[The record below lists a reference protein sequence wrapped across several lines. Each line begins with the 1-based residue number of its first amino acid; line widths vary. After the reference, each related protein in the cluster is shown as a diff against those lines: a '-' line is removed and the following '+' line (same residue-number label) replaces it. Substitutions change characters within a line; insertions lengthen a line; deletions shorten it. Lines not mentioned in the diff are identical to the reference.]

1 MTASPAPVSVSMTVE
16 QLWQPVPGGS
26 GTYIRRLAEHLA
38 ARDDVRLTGVR
49 ARGTL
54 EDRRGLPSSMPL
66 VASSLPRRALYA
78 SWNSLRA
85 PRVPGPPTDV
95 IHATTWAVPPR
106 SAPLVVT
113 VHDVAFRRNSS
124 HFTPHGVRY
133 FEKAL
138 QVVRREADLVIVP
151 SVATRDDCVEAG
163 LSPERL
169 RVVPHGTSAAPVT
182 EDEVTAWRAAH
193 GVHRD
198 FVLWCGTFEP
208 RKNVGALLAA
218 FSTMLGEGT
227 DLDLVLIGPTGW
239 GGTSAEVRA
248 VVDRLPADRVHL
260 LGKVPEQALQVAYRT
275 AAAFCFPSLWE
286 GFGMPVLEAMAHGT
300 PVVTSEGTSMAE
312 VSGAGALLVDPT
324 SPDALADAIR
334 RAAGPEHDLLAAAA
348 LENASTY
355 TWARAADLT
364 VAAYRDAAS
373 GAGR

>member
-16 QLWQPVPGGS
+16 QLWQPVAGGS
-26 GTYIRRLAEHLA
+26 GTYIRRLAEQLVG
-38 ARDDVRLTGVR
+38 RDDVRPSGVR
-49 ARGTL
+49 ARGPL
-54 EDRRGLPSSMPL
+54 GSRGGLPESFPL
-66 VASSLPRRALYA
+66 VASSLPRQALYA
-78 SWNSLRA
+78 AWNTLRA
-85 PRVPGPPTDV
+85 PRLPGPRTEV

-106 SAPLVVT
+106 TAPLVVT
-113 VHDVAFRRNSS
+113 VHDVAFRRNPA
-124 HFTPHGVRY
+124 HFTAHGVRY
-133 FEKAL
+133 FERSLEIVK
-138 QVVRREADLVIVP
+138 RDADLVIVP
-151 SVATRDDCVEAG
+151 SVATRDDCVAEG
-163 LSPERL
+163 LSPDRI
-169 RVVPHGTSAAPVT
+169 RVVPHGTAATPVS
-182 EDEVTAWRAAH
+182 DEEAADWRAAH
-193 GVHRD
+193 GLHRP
-198 FVLWCGTFEP
+198 FVLWCGTLEP
-208 RKNVGALLAA
+208 RKNVGALLDAYRE
-218 FSTMLGEGT
+218 LLDDGT
-227 DLDLVLIGPTGW
+227 ELDLVLIGPTGW
-239 GGTSAEVRA
+239 GGTSNQVRSA
-248 VVDRLPADRVHL
+248 VDRLPAERVHL
-260 LGKVPEQALQVAYRT
+260 LGKVSEHDLQVAYRT